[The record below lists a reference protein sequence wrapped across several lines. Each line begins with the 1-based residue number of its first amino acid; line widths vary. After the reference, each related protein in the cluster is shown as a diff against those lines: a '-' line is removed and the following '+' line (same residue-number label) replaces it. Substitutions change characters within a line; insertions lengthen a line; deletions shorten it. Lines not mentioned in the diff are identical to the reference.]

1 MSLLNKI
8 SRSITNRLIQDGGYN
23 VHKSFLNVAARCQQ
37 PGSAVGAPPT
47 RKIWG
52 YVAIAFNQVD
62 ADRLAKVG
70 PNRLCAEWII
80 KNGGG
85 VRLTDNPSKL
95 WKDYN
100 HLPSDSTK
108 IQLKVIDASNASVMK
123 IGLEHFKGCEK
134 IDTVIFHN
142 CKHLE
147 NDGLIGLT
155 HIRNSLTTLQISG
168 CYNMTDPDLDI
179 IGELSN
185 LKQLIIFDM
194 TYVQNMDQVAANL
207 KSRLPNCDMQFK
219 KQ

>member
-1 MSLLNKI
+1 MALLNTI
-8 SRSITNRLIQDGGYN
+8 SRSMSMSKCLVQGAVYN
-23 VHKSFLNVAARCQQ
+23 VHKNYVVC
-37 PGSAVGAPPT
+37 APPV

-52 YVAIAFNQVD
+52 YVAVAFNQVD

-70 PNRLCAEWII
+70 PNRLCAEWVI

-85 VRLTDNPSKL
+85 VRLTDYPSKL

-100 HLPSDSTK
+100 LLPSEGTK
-108 IQLKVIDASNASVMK
+108 FHIKVVDASNASVMK
-123 IGLEHFKGCEK
+123 IGLEHFKGCTK

-147 NDGLIGLT
+147 GDGLVGLT
-155 HIRNSLTTLQISG
+155 HLRDSLTTLQISG
-168 CYNMTDPDLDI
+168 CYNMYDNDLDV

-194 TYVQNMDQVAANL
+194 NYVQNMDQVAANL
-207 KSRLPNCDMQFK
+207 RARLPNCEMLFN